1 MSREDLIQRII
12 DVLQADDRVRATWLS
27 GSLGRGAGDRYSD
40 VDLVAI
46 VAEENR
52 AGFVAEWDGIV
63 ATIASVVLTNR
74 LSFRSSTVFN
84 QVTADWLR
92 FDVSVITP
100 ASLDRYTAS
109 TVRPL
114 FDKDDL
120 YSRLRQKG
128 EPLAPSGP
136 RIQGLTKEFMRI
148 LGLLPV
154 VLGREEYAVSASGS
168 GLIRMLLI
176 QLMTEDVAVEDRGG
190 ALHLRGLLPD
200 AQLAAIDELPPILAT
215 RESAIAVH
223 MAVARLFLP
232 LARDLSKRTG
242 TPWPDALESALRA
255 HLDSQLGLKLS
266 DLSRWL
272 RPEVP
277 IRAFANHD
285 PITESS
291 DKAHRLHGCF
301 QACPACL
308 RACMERTSRTVKDQ
322 VPDPLSVRPP
332 HWRSRAYRADRRLHS
347 CHGRA
352 ESRVSRWHCLIA
364 EIGNCR
370 IRMAGCPATD
380 ASRHHR
386 SDLSRTI
393 GAQLDLAQRSAG
405 RVTTA
410 RDPPICM
417 KSDRGG
423 SWRLPSRSG

>member
-1 MSREDLIQRII
+1 MSREELIQRII

-74 LSFRSSTVFN
+74 LSFRSST
-84 QVTADWLR
+84 DWLR

-200 AQLAAIDELPPILAT
+200 AQLAAIDELPPISAT

-255 HLDSQLGLKLS
+255 HLDSQLGLKLP
-266 DLSRWL
+266 DLSPW
-272 RPEVP
+272 RPT
-277 IRAFANHD
+277 AGAGDDANGND
-285 PITESS
+285 RS
-291 DKAHRLHGCF
+291 
-301 QACPACL
+301 PA
-308 RACMERTSRTVKDQ
+308 
-322 VPDPLSVRPP
+322 RPWAP
-332 HWRSRAYRADRRLHS
+332 
-347 CHGRA
+347 
-352 ESRVSRWHCLIA
+352 
-364 EIGNCR
+364 
-370 IRMAGCPATD
+370 
-380 ASRHHR
+380 
-386 SDLSRTI
+386 
-393 GAQLDLAQRSAG
+393 
-405 RVTTA
+405 
-410 RDPPICM
+410 
-417 KSDRGG
+417 
-423 SWRLPSRSG
+423 

>member
-1 MSREDLIQRII
+1 MSREELIQRII

-63 ATIASVVLTNR
+63 AIIASVVL
-74 LSFRSSTVFN
+74 
-84 QVTADWLR
+84 TADWLR

-291 DKAHRLHGCF
+291 DKAHRLRGCF
-301 QACPACL
+301 QACPDCL
-308 RACMERTSRTVKDQ
+308 RACLERTYRTVKDQ
-322 VPDPLSVRPP
+322 VPDPLSVRSPQ
-332 HWRSRAYRADRRLHS
+332 WL
-347 CHGRA
+347 
-352 ESRVSRWHCLIA
+352 
-364 EIGNCR
+364 
-370 IRMAGCPATD
+370 
-380 ASRHHR
+380 
-386 SDLSRTI
+386 
-393 GAQLDLAQRSAG
+393 
-405 RVTTA
+405 
-410 RDPPICM
+410 
-417 KSDRGG
+417 
-423 SWRLPSRSG
+423 